1 MSALPLD
8 EALLRETLDMVKAH
22 GSVHAAARATGIPR
36 PTLQS
41 RHQRALALGAASGSS
56 VTKDNSDP
64 IKLRRA
70 NDENGKL
77 RKALQAAERRTSA
90 AEDVRASLLGI
101 ASEPLRPIFV
111 RPEKPSSN
119 KNRQAV
125 ILDVSDVHFGEV
137 VERSEVSGANSYSPE
152 IATRRLGRLFDTA
165 ALLTTKAWPRGD
177 DKPSKVVVCLS
188 GDMISG
194 SIHDELTETN
204 VGTAYEQ
211 MRQCAMILAGG
222 IEHLH
227 KKVGQDVPVEIISV
241 DGNHGRD
248 TMKPRQKRA
257 HFHSWDRLVADFVE
271 AALQRYENV
280 RVYQADGFDAY
291 FDVVGFPF
299 LVTHG
304 DRMGSGGGTGFI
316 GPMASIVKGHRKIV
330 DTELR
335 QRRPV
340 YKVLTHHF
348 HTTGV
353 TPFGFANGSVVGYG
367 EYAKSFRGDPEPAQ
381 QNYIVVHERMGVLR
395 WHPIVLGTPDEGTMY
410 DGSRNLI
417 LPAYRDVA

>member
-1 MSALPLD
+1 MVDLTTAQKKLIVAGR
-8 EALLRETLDMVKAH
+8 EARKLYPAIAAEVGVSVDKVRRHLQAVGKA
-22 GSVHAAARATGIPR
+22 GRISESERKPAVDT
-36 PTLQS
+36 
-41 RHQRALALGAASGSS
+41 
-56 VTKDNSDP
+56 SDP
-64 IKLRRA
+64 IKLRKA
-70 NDENGKL
+70 NDENERL
-77 RKALQAAERRTSA
+77 RGALRAAERRTHA
-90 AEDVRASLLGI
+90 AEDVRANLLGI
-101 ASEPLRPIFV
+101 TSDPLRPIFV
-111 RPEKPSSN
+111 RPAKPSSA

-137 VERSEVSGANSYSPE
+137 VEKREVSGANSYSPV
-152 IATRRLGRLFDTA
+152 IAERRIARLFDTA

-177 DKPSKVVVCLS
+177 EKPSKIVVCLS

-194 SIHDELTETN
+194 SIHEELSETN

-227 KKVGQDVPVEIISV
+227 KKVGLDVPIEIISV

-248 TMKPRQKRA
+248 TMKPRQKKA
-257 HFHSWDRLVADFVE
+257 HLHSWDRLVADFVE
-271 AALQRYENV
+271 AALSRYENV

-316 GPMASIVKGHRKIV
+316 GPMASITKGHRKIV

-348 HTTGV
+348 HTTGA

-381 QNYIVVHERMGVLR
+381 QNYLVVHERLGILR
-395 WHPIVLGTPDEGTMY
+395 WHPIVLGTPDEGTIY

-417 LPAYRDVA
+417 LPTYRNAA